1 MRKKNVDFDGR
12 RLTEVREARG
22 MTQTDLA
29 DRLQVSRQA
38 VSQYEKGHRSP
49 SGDVMFKIAR
59 SLKVPLHFFLGG
71 KVMEVNGPVFFRSM
85 AAATK
90 SARECA
96 KRRYGWAKN
105 LIKYLREFVE
115 FPDVN
120 FPRLDV
126 PDDPIALANDDIERI
141 ASETR
146 SFWGLGEGPISNVIW
161 LLENNGSIVLR
172 QNLGVKTLDAFSEWS
187 KEDKTPYFVLGSGR
201 GSAVRSRLDAAH
213 ELGHMIL
220 HRNAKNLNNIPIF
233 RLMEEQAYYFAEA
246 FLLPSK
252 SFVQDVFMPTLRSL
266 MLVKA
271 KWKVSIG
278 AMIKRMGHLHLISP
292 GREQRMF
299 ANCSRRG
306 WRTKEPLD
314 DEIEMEEPR
323 VIRRSFDLLMTNDI
337 IGPDDLESRLGLYIN
352 DIEDV
357 TGLTGYFRR
366 SDNNPKFP
374 RIIPFEQD

>member
-12 RLTEVREARG
+12 RLTEAREARG
-22 MTQTDLA
+22 MTQTDLS

-49 SGDVMFKIAR
+49 SGDIIFKIAR
-59 SLKVPLHFFLGG
+59 NLEVPLHFFLGG
-71 KVMEVNGPVFFRSM
+71 EVMEVSGKVFFRSM

-96 KRRYGWAKN
+96 KRKYGWAKN
-105 LIKYLREFVE
+105 LVKYLREFVE
-115 FPDVN
+115 FPEVN

-126 PDDPIALANDDIERI
+126 PDNPIELTNDDIERI

-161 LLENNGSIVLR
+161 LLENNGCIILR

-220 HRNAKNLNNIPIF
+220 HRNSKNLNNHTIF
-233 RLMEEQAYYFAEA
+233 RLMEEQAYYFAGA

-252 SFVQDVFMPTLRSL
+252 SFAQDVFMPSLRSL
-266 MLVKA
+266 ILVKA

-278 AMIKRMGHLHLISP
+278 AMIKRMGHLHIITP

-323 VIRRSFDLLMTNDI
+323 VIKRSFDLLMANDI
-337 IGPDDLESRLGLYIN
+337 IGPEDLESKLGLYIN

-374 RIIPFEQD
+374 RIIPFEKD